1 MRYEV
6 RCNRID
12 QRIIDEQFDGDFD
25 RATERG
31 VFWEYFE
38 DPESRSI
45 VLITE
50 ENADNMELEI
60 EAYLIDPDSGE
71 ECARADRRVF
81 VNSLIYAVEFYEE
94 GGAEPYTWDKEL

>member
-50 ENADNMELEI
+50 ENADNMELSIPTAVRNAREQI
-60 EAYLIDPDSGE
+60 EE
-71 ECARADRRVF
+71 
-81 VNSLIYAVEFYEE
+81 SL
-94 GGAEPYTWDKEL
+94 